1 MKRKKLKVLGLS
13 YSQSQVG
20 SYVLVLSEMKGK
32 VKLPIIIKPQ
42 EAQRIA
48 LEIEGIKSNKP
59 LTHDLFKSLTD
70 SYGLDLQ
77 EVFIYQLAEGV
88 FYTKLVTT
96 DQVDD
101 VEIESSVG
109 DAVILSLLYD
119 CPIYASQEVLNMAGV
134 LINDDGSKIDDDLE
148 NEIEDQ
154 EETIEEL
161 ATSIENLEKML
172 EHAVLNEE
180 YEIAAKVRDRIEEMK
195 AKRDTTK

>member
-1 MKRKKLKVLGLS
+1 MKRKQVKVLGLS

-48 LEIEGIKSNKP
+48 LEIEGIKSTKP
-59 LTHDLFKSLTD
+59 LTHDLFRNLTD
-70 SYGLDLQ
+70 SYGIDLQ

-88 FYTKLVTT
+88 FYTKLITT
-96 DQVDD
+96 NQVEE
-101 VEIESSVG
+101 VEIEASVG

-119 CPIYASQEVLNMAGV
+119 CPIYVSQEVLNRAGV
-134 LINDDGSKIDDDLE
+134 LINDDGSPLSEDEME
-148 NEIEDQ
+148 NDEEVFEDQ
-154 EETIEEL
+154 EEKT
-161 ATSIENLEKML
+161 TSIENLERML
-172 EHAVLNEE
+172 EHAVANEE

-195 AKRDTTK
+195 KLETK

>member
-96 DQVDD
+96 DQVND

-134 LINDDGSKIDDDLE
+134 LINDDGSKIDDD
-148 NEIEDQ
+148 ED
-154 EETIEEL
+154 EESDEDFESPEEL

-172 EHAVLNEE
+172 EHAVVNEE
-180 YEIAAKVRDRIEEMK
+180 YEIAATIRDRIEDI
-195 AKRDTTK
+195 KRDTTK